1 MESAN
6 ESSAEL
12 ESFTDGALAL
22 QRDRLI
28 RLIQNDGR
36 ISSQGGSDNG
46 VDIDSV
52 LPSKSSESI
61 YHIATDDLED
71 KIVEDDKLNKVFD
84 YFRNF
89 VTTKDFRKLVEKS
102 DHNIVLTTMIGMF
115 TINRERDSNGYF
127 KFMTLTQR
135 WFNKEDRG
143 FNKTEKQKYAVL
155 LKRGSVVTL
164 KNRRGN
170 FPVYEIWKKNG
181 NNFFRALTIWNGQL

>member
-102 DHNIVLTTMIGMF
+102 DHNIVLTAMIGMF
-115 TINRERDSNGYF
+115 MINRERGRNGSC
-127 KFMTLTQR
+127 KFMTSTHR
-135 WFNKEDRG
+135 WF
-143 FNKTEKQKYAVL
+143 
-155 LKRGSVVTL
+155 
-164 KNRRGN
+164 
-170 FPVYEIWKKNG
+170 KK
-181 NNFFRALTIWNGQL
+181 